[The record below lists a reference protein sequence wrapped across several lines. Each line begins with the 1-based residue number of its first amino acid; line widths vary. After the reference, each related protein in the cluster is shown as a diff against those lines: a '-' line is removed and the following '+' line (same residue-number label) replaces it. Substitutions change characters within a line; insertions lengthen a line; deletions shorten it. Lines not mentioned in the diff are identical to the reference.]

1 MDIDP
6 TMRVRDEGALRV
18 IVRMAKSWRAWI
30 AAALAAIFLL
40 GMLEHHI
47 FHTSR
52 TLLYVSV
59 LFLTCMFVS
68 AATLL
73 VAGYLI
79 PPPEPP
85 TKQHSLVN
93 RLHQYFRTVLSALM
107 LGVAAFW
114 GAVVSIDVDDAMKAH
129 GIEGAMEVGKTS
141 MLYPTVTIA
150 VIGLWVISMGVFVD
164 IHRTDPEIVVSKF
177 EEIIEKCF
185 GAERW
190 HFCKQHGGRKAVRAF
205 LNLSTRG
212 IWAFFVVYCFP
223 LLALLAITLAWGWIE
238 NYFTSTIR

>member
-59 LFLTCMFVS
+59 LFLICMFVS

-79 PPPEPP
+79 PPP
-85 TKQHSLVN
+85 S
-93 RLHQYFRTVLSALM
+93 
-107 LGVAAFW
+107 
-114 GAVVSIDVDDAMKAH
+114 SIPW
-129 GIEGAMEVGKTS
+129 
-141 MLYPTVTIA
+141 LIA
-150 VIGLWVISMGVFVD
+150 
-164 IHRTDPEIVVSKF
+164 
-177 EEIIEKCF
+177 
-185 GAERW
+185 
-190 HFCKQHGGRKAVRAF
+190 
-205 LNLSTRG
+205 
-212 IWAFFVVYCFP
+212 Y
-223 LLALLAITLAWGWIE
+223 
-238 NYFTSTIR
+238 TSTFVRS

>member
-1 MDIDP
+1 MNIDP

-18 IVRMAKSWRAWI
+18 IVRMAKFWRAWV
-30 AAALAAIFLL
+30 AAALAVIFLL

-59 LFLTCMFVS
+59 LFLICMFVS

-141 MLYPTVTIA
+141 MLYPTVTVA
-150 VIGLWVISMGVFVD
+150 VIGLWVISMGVFAD
-164 IHRTDPEIVVSKF
+164 IRRTDPEIVVSKF
-177 EEIIEKCF
+177 EETIEKCF

-223 LLALLAITLAWGWIE
+223 LLVLLAITFAWGWIE
-238 NYFTSTIR
+238 NYFASTIR